1 MLFSPETYIGIDPT
15 AGAKPIVY
23 AAIDQ
28 ELQMIALGGGDIDE
42 ILAFVGGQRQAFV
55 SLCSPQRP
63 NIGLMKDDEYR
74 RRLTPPPKP
83 HRWEKYRVAEFML
96 RMRNIH
102 VTPTPARP
110 QDCPRWMQVGF
121 SLLKRIVELGY
132 DPYSQ
137 SDGALEYLEV
147 YPQAAY
153 AVLLGQNPFLKH
165 TLEGRIQ
172 RQLVLAECRINLPDP
187 MKFFE
192 EITRHRLL
200 NGILPLELL
209 YSPPE
214 LDALVA
220 AYCAWLAKNQPAQV
234 TLIGDKQEGQILLP
248 GIDLKNRY

>member
-15 AGAKPIVY
+15 AGTKPIVY
-23 AAIDQ
+23 AAVDQ
-28 ELQMIALGGGDIDE
+28 ELQMIALSGGNMDE
-42 ILAFVGGQRQAFV
+42 ILAFVGGQRQAVV
-55 SLCSPQRP
+55 SLCSPQQP
-63 NIGLMKDDEYR
+63 NIGLMNDDEYR
-74 RRLTPPPKP
+74 RSLAPSPKP
-83 HRWEKYRVAEFML
+83 HRWKNYRVAEFML

-102 VTPTPARP
+102 VTPTPGQATA
-110 QDCPRWMQVGF
+110 CPRWMQVGF
-121 SLLKRIVELGY
+121 NIIKRIVELGY
-132 DPYSQ
+132 DPYGQ
-137 SDGALEYLEV
+137 SEGEHQYLEV

-172 RQLVLAECRINLPDP
+172 RQLVLAECRLILPDP

-234 TLIGDKQEGQILLP
+234 TLIGDKREGQILLP
-248 GIDLKNRY
+248 GIDLKSRY